1 MNGTTRILVLVC
13 LLATAL
19 LAGVPPAASAGERV
33 TVRYARN
40 FQVRYRS
47 DGILVTVKNPWRG
60 AGTGFRYLLRPRG
73 STAPADCDDCQVIE
87 TPVRRMVALSSTY
100 LAFIDR
106 LGLVGNL
113 VAVNDVTRVQTPSIR
128 RAAARGRIVS
138 VGQGS
143 SLQVETILNL
153 APDVIFTYATGGFR
167 DAHPKLLEAG
177 LHVAVCA
184 EYMESHPLGRAEWIK
199 FIALFFDRGARA
211 ETLFNALEKRYLA
224 MAALTRGV
232 THRPTVLTNIPYGGQ
247 WRVAGGKSFIARFL
261 ADAGGDYIWK
271 DVPGQGSRP
280 TDIELVYDRGRDADF
295 WLNTGTWTSLARAR
309 QADPRLADFRSLRT
323 GNVFNN
329 NRRLGTGGGND
340 YWESGMMEPD
350 VILAD
355 LIRILHPDLLPDHR
369 LYYYRKL
376 Q

>member
-1 MNGTTRILVLVC
+1 
-13 LLATAL
+13 
-19 LAGVPPAASAGERV
+19 
-33 TVRYARN
+33 
-40 FQVRYRS
+40 
-47 DGILVTVKNPWRG
+47 
-60 AGTGFRYLLRPRG
+60 
-73 STAPADCDDCQVIE
+73 
-87 TPVRRMVALSSTY
+87 
-100 LAFIDR
+100 
-106 LGLVGNL
+106 
-113 VAVNDVTRVQTPSIR
+113 
-128 RAAARGRIVS
+128 

-295 WLNTGTWTSLARAR
+295 WLNTGTWNSLARAR